1 MKLPY
6 GEADFYS
13 LITKGYVYVDRTD
26 RIRRLEELG
35 EALLFLRP
43 RRFGK
48 SLWLRTLSCYYDLR
62 YRDEHDLLF
71 GGLAAGAEPTEL
83 AHRYFVLEWDFSV
96 IAPELSAHGLGF
108 VINSY
113 VNQQIRGFLSDYRE
127 HLPSPGPGEALS
139 LTMGDVAVDNLEG
152 LLALIRQT
160 PYRLCLLVDEY
171 DNFAN
176 EVMMADPEAYRGLVR
191 ADGPLRALMKWVK
204 QAKKGRG
211 LERLYF
217 TGVSPIVMADVT
229 SGMNILK
236 DVSQRPQLD
245 DLCGFREEEI
255 RDLLVRLAAEQPSAG
270 RWTVDE
276 ALGMMHT
283 WYNGYR
289 FAPEAD
295 GKVYNPTLVLYFLD
309 WLQSYRGYPPQM
321 LDANLSMDESKLT
334 YLAREIPG
342 QQAVMDVL
350 QKDEPIEV
358 DRIVDRFSLEE
369 MVTSE
374 GHHRTYL
381 GSFLYYFGM
390 LTLKGNW
397 TSGGKLELT
406 PPNLVTRKLYIDH
419 VRRLLLVGEKDP
431 DTPEDVPHAL
441 MTKGDVKPLAA
452 YVEQQ
457 VFRRFS
463 NLDYRWM
470 NELAVKTAFLA
481 LLFKDRSY
489 VIFSEPELDRSRA
502 DLCLLR
508 RPDAREGSLW
518 DLLLEFKYVKLRDLP
533 GRPSGDELRQRPDA
547 ELLALKPVADAFAAA
562 EVQLARY
569 RGVLAERFGVDL
581 RLRSYAV
588 VALGFER
595 LLAREALPEAR

>member
-1 MKLPY
+1 MKIPY

-26 RIRRLEELG
+26 RIRQLEEMG
-35 EALLFLRP
+35 EALLLLRP

-113 VNQQIRGFLSDYRE
+113 VNQQIRVFLSDYRE
-127 HLPSPGPGEALS
+127 HLPTPGPGEALP
-139 LTMGDVAVDNLEG
+139 LTMGDVAIDNLEG
-152 LLALIRQT
+152 LLALIRRT

-176 EVMMADPEAYRGLVR
+176 EVMMADPESYRGLVR
-191 ADGPLRALMKWVK
+191 ADGALRALMKWVK

-211 LERLYF
+211 LDRIFF
-217 TGVSPIVMADVT
+217 TGVSPIVMSDMS
-229 SGMNILK
+229 SGMNICENL
-236 DVSQRPQLD
+236 SLYPELNT
-245 DLCGFREEEI
+245 LCGFREDEI
-255 RDLLVRLAAEQPSAG
+255 EDLLRRLAADQRRGWSV
-270 RWTVDE
+270 RE
-276 ALGMMHT
+276 ALEMMRT
-283 WYNGYR
+283 WYDGYR
-289 FAPEAD
+289 FAPAAAEA
-295 GKVYNPTLVLYFLD
+295 VYNPTLVFYFLKH
-309 WLQSYRGYPPQM
+309 LARTGEYPRQM
-321 LDANLSMDESKLT
+321 LDANLAMDENKLT
-334 YLAREIPG
+334 YLAREASG
-342 QQAVMDVL
+342 QQAVLDVL
-350 QKDEPIEV
+350 QKDEPVTV
-358 DRIVDRFSLEE
+358 DGIVDRFSLGE

-390 LTLKGNW
+390 LTLNGNW
-397 TSGGKLELT
+397 SPSGTLDLT

-431 DTPEDVPHAL
+431 DAPEDVPNAL
-441 MTKGDVKPLAA
+441 MMEGDIEPLTS

-457 VFRRFS
+457 VFRHFS

-481 LLFKDRSY
+481 LLFKDQGY
-489 VIFSEPELDRSRA
+489 TIFSEPELDRSRA

-508 RPDAREGSLW
+508 RPDAREGDLW

-547 ELLALKPVADAFAAA
+547 ELVTLKPVADAFAAA
-562 EVQLARY
+562 EAQLARY
-569 RGVLAERFGVDL
+569 HGVLAERFGVHL

-595 LLAREALPEAR
+595 LLARELKPDQGER